1 MQKIFKRII
10 LPLAGISAI
19 TLPIISAVSLTE
31 ENQEWPIDLV
41 PADDGFNGHYVVNS
55 YIDLTRNEA
64 DNQDPFFGNI
74 APDMNKDHLEF
85 TQKESAWDVRQYD
98 EDNKSLGNY
107 FSTTPLDDS
116 VKKIN
121 NNNMANVVYLEE
133 ISAPDNNLFDSST
146 KRVRKW
152 RATFNNYFTPKDPT
166 SDVKPEQ
173 NQNSW
178 TPDGYGNMNF
188 GIVLTHDL
196 QLVTNSVKVSVIAK
210 DKNYNPISVEDKKGY
225 FSYIVNGSNNNEN
238 ATSVEIPNTFDPTN
252 GITQELDVN
261 DFIKNNQVLGD
272 QNAYY
277 YGNYINKQ
285 QLIQNNVFPKKWYDM
300 LGSSSSSESTIANT
314 PFLLNNLKYASSI
327 NATLLGDDYLS
338 NLVNGDAENND
349 PTKMGS
355 MYVSMLKQAPDSPL
369 AKNMSNM
376 GYALLGEVTTGNK
389 WYRDSNYNPTVVVE
403 FETIESQ
410 NPIYINNNDRKYVYA
425 ESDKPS
431 GISAVLSWYRGY
443 QVKHVTHNRNYV
455 ASHSLTYKR
464 SDYRTLHL
472 KITEQADYRNGNSD
486 NDVFI
491 PNGVGYTL
499 KYNEQVIAKIP
510 ASLLNK
516 ARQDAFNKKLQKFTI
531 DLKFNTDLSKWP
543 KEALESYENFY
554 QDGRLTLTQD
564 FDDNIQYDRFFYIDD
579 WSEYILMN
587 PFLYDNQIPPLNKLP
602 THTYLLPTLDKDN
615 TISFFSNFNWSN
627 KLKIILLN
635 QVKENKKP
643 AMVVNILKN
652 LLNNVDNADEIISK
666 MSLSNDQINALIEG
680 ITADWNIENFN
691 DSENNFWYQQI
702 AQLLYASYKV
712 QTTLANDTKWAEFQK
727 IQKLIVED
735 EDGELNPNE
744 LLTIQNWN
752 SQDPEKRKLLENF
765 MRFLLVPTDLRNKI
779 PTAHTD
785 LENWISKSV
794 PSYKISKEFHGPIV
808 DTNDAINKL
817 NNLVTT
823 YNDAFSNVENYT
835 GNGFDDVT
843 NATSDEV
850 INKAFELIDS
860 TTIYSDEY
868 KTAFKNQV
876 LRQTSRDHI
885 IQYVN
890 ALLALQEKESELKT
904 TYNKYKE
911 ALPVADGGNEKYH
924 SIQITEGKNS
934 KTYLTFVNTMKK
946 AKEDIEF
953 LASYKNAVVKPEQ
966 ITYKAITTNNSN
978 LNPKLI
984 PNSYSSIIS
993 DILNAIDIINTLTGL
1008 EKSQRDAYIQNLYN
1022 LVKNNTTIGD
1032 QNKEIEF
1039 YSQREA
1045 GIAKILAEAQFK
1057 NKVLSYT
1064 SNSSNL
1070 LGSLS
1075 LPTYSFKR
1083 WENSIDRE
1091 SLVPMPVNTI
1101 PTDNPVKFMFSPN
1114 AHPDLEVFNTINNIK
1129 VFAIPNTSIDS
1140 ASTNYGWQI
1149 DSQKYIKNEHY
1160 GYPKDSYDFFTVENS
1175 NIKLVDDLLAKYN
1188 SMIKANNL
1196 TASELNNI
1204 YNSYS
1209 KLFDLFVKTYE
1220 TFRNVLKDNTNINV
1234 SDTNDKVI
1242 NYNDLLFYTGNL
1254 YSNTFLLENVQNNN
1268 ITGNFKKGL
1277 EAFLQGDFLRIIES
1291 YKKLNKTL
1299 ANVLLGDTKNSEN
1312 PNTIFTNGQFYG
1324 NGNDDNNLTKW
1335 LSDKNAYI
1343 YNMSANQGKLMA
1355 LLSTALR
1362 VTNSAIDK
1370 TNINSII
1377 SSMDGI
1383 TPNSK
1388 IITATKYNLPS
1399 ALLFTTINSDIL
1411 SHSNENNVHKYN
1423 YSFVTIDKLND
1434 AINDLVQTFHGRYD
1448 TLKDYPQF
1456 VLTNFFSQINFDTKN
1471 NKSVALFDLAE
1482 VNNLLNDVTL
1492 ENFNFENNADAKYY
1506 DKINAF
1512 ISDKAISYVKS
1523 LANLNEDEKNSILK
1537 LLKYTKGTINFNAFN
1552 SLDTTPNKLK
1562 WLKQVQLAL
1571 YEASQ
1576 IQNYKANILNNPSE
1590 TYPYL
1595 NEHQLS
1601 LYNQI
1606 FTNANMF
1613 SNVKIDELLNEEDA
1627 LPEFK
1632 DFSTILYNDT
1642 SIQDNLNVFVQI
1654 NGSMKKIYDLYDNNL
1669 ASLNIN
1675 KPNES
1680 VLVSLAANRNDFIK
1694 AYNNAIPYNVIKSG
1708 SVNAIDGIYNALKAE
1723 YDKLNGYNVS
1733 LALIFNELNETNVI
1747 KNFIG
1752 EDVYGNI
1759 LELATAPRI
1768 TNNADYL
1775 ARFNQIYNKFID
1787 AIKTAMASTVLVQ
1800 AQQNALGKI
1809 PLANIN
1815 DISQAN
1821 DLILLLSKKIQDIN
1835 ILILSMTNLKT
1846 AYTNASKFINKHLD
1860 AYNKLDTLD
1869 PKVKEFKESYAKAQ
1883 IVFSP
1888 YSEKDANIQNISEP
1902 DCRKTKSALTE
1913 NLTLVKILTIKTY
1926 IDEKLAQITDNSS
1939 TTLQNLKQKVTAEIS
1954 DIAIKEST
1962 VNAFIKIDNN
1972 LGINLKLEPIYKA
1985 LDNAN
1990 DIQDK
1995 ISDLTTAINNA
2006 NEFVTATLNSNT
2018 QPNEQEVNTLADK
2031 INTAILRDKLTK
2043 LDAKAKE
2050 VMEPTDE
2057 LKEAITYADGT
2068 LKDSIEPQ
2076 YQDAIDKLEKALLT
2090 EPLRKEIA
2098 KAKKENET
2106 LNDSDLTTAIN
2117 NAEKVL
2123 TQPNLTENIIK
2134 TETQKLEDAL
2144 QNAINKHN
2152 LKEEID
2158 KLVTDTN
2165 LKLADWDKLLKT
2177 NHAFN
2182 SSTQII
2188 SNFKQAL
2195 KVAKDIVNK
2204 VQSENKLDDTIK
2216 ANLQTQ
2222 IDTLT
2227 NLAAEIIQFS
2237 DEKFMQDDTQIPF
2250 ATDFLNKLTNLS
2262 NDDKNKAN
2270 KEFNNALTYKEA
2282 MDALKTASD
2291 LNNQIASQINQIKN
2305 NINTVI
2311 NKLPVVDQNDINSI
2325 INDTNSLKD
2334 KVPAKDLEDINN
2346 AINGL
2351 SDFSQILNALKN
2363 YENSNVKDSDYS
2375 SKLNNLT
2382 NLISE
2387 FKPVVAKDPSI
2398 EVSTLN
2404 NKAQNLI
2411 NTANNLIKLVES
2423 LQKNNETEF
2432 NNAIDQLAKDND
2444 IYSSFKQVIANNKY
2458 FEILSSNQYSKDQVA
2473 NLKNILNSTA
2483 LKQMFPVV
2491 QSTILTEIKETASG
2505 FPWWA
2510 YVVIASSIIWF
2521 AALAIFIKSKK

>member
-152 RATFNNYFTPKDPT
+152 RATFNNYFIPKDPT

-376 GYALLGEVTTGNK
+376 GYALLGEVTTGNQ

-403 FETIESQ
+403 FETVESQ

-564 FDDNIQYDRFFYIDD
+564 FDDNIQYDRFFYVDD

-602 THTYLLPTLDKDN
+602 THAYLLPTLDKDN

-635 QVKENKKP
+635 QIKENKKP

-666 MSLSNDQINALIEG
+666 MSLTNNQINALIEG
-680 ITADWNIENFN
+680 ITADWNIDNFN

-860 TTIYSDEY
+860 TTLYSDEY

-876 LRQTSRDHI
+876 LRQTSREHI

-890 ALLALQEKESELKT
+890 ALLALQGKESELKT

-911 ALPVADGGNEKYH
+911 ALPVADGGNAKYH

-934 KTYLTFVNTMKK
+934 KTYVTFVNTMKK

-953 LASYKNAVVKPEQ
+953 LASYKNTVVNPEQ
-966 ITYKAITTNNSN
+966 ITYKAITTNNKN
-978 LNPKLI
+978 LNPQLI

-1008 EKSQRDAYIQNLYN
+1008 EKSQRDAYVQNIFN

-1032 QNKEIEF
+1032 QNKQIEF

-1057 NKVLSYT
+1057 NKVLTYA

-1070 LGSLS
+1070 FATLS
-1075 LPTYSFKR
+1075 NPLISFPEWK
-1083 WENSIDRE
+1083 NSI
-1091 SLVPMPVNTI
+1091 SSAKLIPMPVNTV
-1101 PTDNPVKFMFSPN
+1101 PTDNPVKFMFSPD
-1114 AHPDLEVFNTINNIK
+1114 AHPALKSFKTINDIK
-1129 VFAIPNTSIDS
+1129 VFVIPNIDAIS
-1140 ASTNYGWQI
+1140 ASTNYGWQN
-1149 DSQKYIKNEHY
+1149 DSQKYINDQDYKYPSNTYELLTITSSKYKTIDILFKDYGSLIKNS
-1160 GYPKDSYDFFTVENS
+1160 D
-1175 NIKLVDDLLAKYN
+1175 
-1188 SMIKANNL
+1188 L
-1196 TASELNNI
+1196 TADQLNNI
-1204 YNSYS
+1204 YDSYA
-1209 KLFDLFVKTYE
+1209 KLFDYYVTTYE
-1220 TFRNVLKDNTNINV
+1220 KIRNKLKEDTNINS
-1234 SDTNDKVI
+1234 SDSDDKVI
-1242 NYNDLLFYTGNL
+1242 TYNDLLFYAEMIYNKIFSL
-1254 YSNTFLLENVQNNN
+1254 DNIQNGV
-1268 ITGNFKKGL
+1268 ITEKTKKGI
-1277 EAFLQGDFLRIIES
+1277 QDFLDNDFNLLIKS

-1299 ANVLLGDTKNSEN
+1299 AKVLIGNGDDEN
-1312 PNTIFTNGQFYG
+1312 PETIFTNGQFYG

-1335 LSDKNAYI
+1335 LADKNAYI
-1343 YNMSANQGKLMA
+1343 YNMSDDQGKLIA

-1362 VTNSAIDK
+1362 ITSSAVDK
-1370 TNINSII
+1370 SNINAIV
-1377 SSMDGI
+1377 SSMDNI
-1383 TPNSK
+1383 TPDSK
-1388 IITATKYNLPS
+1388 IITASKYNLPS

-1411 SHSNENNVHKYN
+1411 SNSKENNVHEYN
-1423 YSFVTIDKLND
+1423 YSYGTIDKLND
-1434 AINDLVQTFHGRYD
+1434 AINNLVNNMHGRYD
-1448 TLKDYPQF
+1448 TLKDYPKF
-1456 VLTNFFSQINFDTKN
+1456 ALTNFFSQINFDAKT
-1471 NKSVALFDLAE
+1471 NKPVALFDLAE
-1482 VNNLLNDVTL
+1482 ANNLLNDVTL
-1492 ENFNFENNADAKYY
+1492 ENFTFENNADAKYY

-1523 LANLNEDEKNSILK
+1523 LANLNDDEKNSIVK
-1537 LLKYTKGTINFNAFN
+1537 LLKYTQGTINFNAFN
-1552 SLDTTPNKLK
+1552 SLDATPNKLK

-1571 YEASQ
+1571 YEANQ
-1576 IQNYKANILNNPSE
+1576 IQNYKANILNNPSA
-1590 TYPYL
+1590 TYQYL
-1595 NEHQLS
+1595 NEYQLS
-1601 LYNQI
+1601 LYNKI
-1606 FTNANMF
+1606 FTDANIF
-1613 SNVKIDELLNEEDA
+1613 SSVKIDELLSKEDI
-1627 LPEFK
+1627 LPGFK
-1632 DFSTILYNDT
+1632 DFTTILYNDA
-1642 SIQDNLNVFVQI
+1642 SIQNKPNIFSQI
-1654 NGSMKKIYDLYDNNL
+1654 NDSMKTIHDFYDNYL

-1675 KPNES
+1675 QPNES
-1680 VLVSLAANRNDFIK
+1680 VFVSLATNRKDFIK
-1694 AYNNAIPYNVIKSG
+1694 AYNNAIPYNVIESG
-1708 SVNAIDGIYNALKAE
+1708 NVNTIDDIYNALKAE

-1733 LALIFNELNETNVI
+1733 LASIFTELKATTKII

-1752 EDVYGNI
+1752 EDVFNNI
-1759 LELATAPRI
+1759 LELVNEPRI

-1775 ARFNQIYNKFID
+1775 SRFNQIYNKFID
-1787 AIKTAMASTVLVQ
+1787 AIKTAMTSTVLVQ
-1800 AQQNALGKI
+1800 AQQNALGNI

-1815 DISQAN
+1815 DISQA
-1821 DLILLLSKKIQDIN
+1821 DQLIISLSEKVQDIN
-1835 ILILSMTNLKT
+1835 ILILSMTSLKT
-1846 AYTNASKFINKHLD
+1846 AYTNASEFINQHLD
-1860 AYNKLDTLD
+1860 AYNKLDTWD

-1902 DCRKTKSALTE
+1902 DCRETRSALTN

-1926 IDEKLAQITDNSS
+1926 IDEKLAQITNNSS
-1939 TTLQNLKQKVTAEIS
+1939 TTLKNLKQKVTDEIS
-1954 DIAIKEST
+1954 DIAVKEST

-1985 LDNAN
+1985 FDNAN

-2006 NEFVTATLNSNT
+2006 NEFVASTLKSNA
-2018 QPNEQEVNTLADK
+2018 QPNEQEVKTLADK

-2123 TQPNLTENIIK
+2123 TQPNLTENTIK

-2216 ANLQTQ
+2216 ANLQAQ

-2237 DEKFMQDDTQIPF
+2237 DEKFMQDNTQIPF

-2291 LNNQIASQINQIKN
+2291 LNNQIAAQINQIKN
-2305 NINTVI
+2305 NINIVI

-2346 AINGL
+2346 AISGL
-2351 SDFSQILNALKN
+2351 SDFSQILNALNN

-2375 SKLNNLT
+2375 NKLNNLT

-2398 EVSTLN
+2398 EVNALN
-2404 NKAQNLI
+2404 SKAQNLV
-2411 NTANNLIKLVES
+2411 NTANNLIKLIES

-2432 NNAIDQLAKDND
+2432 NNAIDQLAKEND

-2458 FEILSSNQYSKDQVA
+2458 FEILSSSQYSKDQVA

-2521 AALAIFIKSKK
+2521 AALAIFIKTKK